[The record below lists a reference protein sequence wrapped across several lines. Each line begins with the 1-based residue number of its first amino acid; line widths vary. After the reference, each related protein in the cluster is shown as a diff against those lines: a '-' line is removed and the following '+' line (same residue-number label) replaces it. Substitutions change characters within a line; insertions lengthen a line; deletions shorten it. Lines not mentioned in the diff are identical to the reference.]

1 MLVNQS
7 NGFAKAAGRVN
18 WKSVGQWAIIAMIL
32 ASPVVMAQGGNEG
45 LKDATTRACDFF
57 GRINGILNIASVA
70 VVTIAV
76 VFAGYQVAFAHKRI
90 TDVAPV
96 LIGGLLIGG
105 AAQIAGMLIG
115 KDSTEC
121 KATTYVI
128 SVDETYHA

>member
-7 NGFAKAAGRVN
+7 NRIANAAGRVN

-32 ASPVVMAQGGNEG
+32 VSPVVLASGDEG

-115 KDSTEC
+115 KDSTDC
-121 KATTYVI
+121 KATSYVTPI
-128 SVDETYHA
+128 VETRNA